1 MMKLIVITA
10 ENIFE
15 KEAEIINL
23 LFENGLGVLHL
34 RKPDSS
40 SDNLKNLISEID
52 IQYHNRIVL
61 HDHFELVDN
70 FDLKGV
76 HLNRRNSVIPA
87 KTGLSISRSCH
98 SLEEVKE
105 YRDKS
110 SYVFLSPVFNSIS
123 KEGYASNFSEETLLK
138 AKEDGIINDKI
149 FALGG
154 VSPQNIGIIRK
165 YSFGGAVI
173 LGYLWGNVEDTGDY
187 ISLLKRFKELLSLI

>member
-23 LFENGLGVLHL
+23 LFENGLEVLHL

-52 IQYHNRIVL
+52 VQYHNRIVL
-61 HDHFELVDN
+61 HDHFELVDK

-76 HLNRRNSVIPA
+76 HLNRRNPVAPA

-110 SYVFLSPVFNSIS
+110 SYMFLSPVFNSIS
-123 KEGYASNFSEETLLK
+123 KEDYASNFSEEALLK

-154 VSPQNIGIIRK
+154 VFPQNIEIIRK
-165 YSFGGAVI
+165 YGFGGAVI